1 MQLSTEILQDF
12 EGTISIT
19 DYSELENYL
28 AEESPL
34 DVQVTNI
41 FKYSDTCTLN
51 VIKYQNSQKE
61 ELLNAIYSRHD
72 DGDSDSIRIPLRR
85 DGYYTVNHL
94 VLPLLEWVFK
104 WMTNSTIA
112 DLQLYN
118 YIYFIHD
125 ENVYYITNVE
135 ATALKQEGFTISSI
149 LESAH
154 VVDPQILGEI
164 NILGTTISIQNFNI
178 FNDSG
183 LRHCYI
189 AISREILEH
198 CPDKCYK
205 LDATTRF
212 NRDFIWMTLNVI
224 KFYIDEHRFTEAQ
237 LVLEQLNCCGICK
250 STNYGT
256 TKTSNC
262 GCHH

>member
-19 DYSELENYL
+19 DYQELEYYL
-28 AEESPL
+28 SNDSGL
-34 DVQVTNI
+34 DFDATNR
-41 FKYSDTCTLN
+41 FKYLDTETLN
-51 VIKYQNSQKE
+51 IIKYQSSKGE
-61 ELLNAIYSRHD
+61 ELINAIYSSHSD
-72 DGDSDSIRIPLRR
+72 EDSDSIRIPLRR

-94 VLPLLEWVFK
+94 VLPLLSWVYKLIHNHVIEDIRLF
-104 WMTNSTIA
+104 S
-112 DLQLYN
+112 YV
-118 YIYFIHD
+118 YFIYN
-125 ENVYYITNVE
+125 ENVYYLTTDECEGLKAIE
-135 ATALKQEGFTISSI
+135 ATEEII
-149 LESAH
+149 LEYAH
-154 VVDPQILGEI
+154 IVDPQILGEI

-205 LDATTRF
+205 LDPTTRF

-237 LVLEQLNCCGICK
+237 LVLEQLDCCGICK